1 MTIDKPRNKGFKF
14 FCFLLFASCLLFL
27 SLSCGKKS
35 PPTLKGYEIPQAPS
49 GLFAIH
55 REDSIILSWSYPDSL
70 RQSLKGFH
78 VFRQKDGSFAK
89 IAFIAN
95 DKGLF
100 IDKDFRED
108 NTYRYK
114 VITES
119 MKGISGDD
127 SNIITVMPRTLPPP
141 PSDIRF
147 EIKSDSIF
155 LSWKSYAEGVCYN
168 IYKTTEKDRYGEAAL
183 NREPVCGASFK
194 DSSLSPDKTVY
205 YSMRA
210 LLKTEIK
217 NEGYA
222 SRELEINPSHFVP
235 SPPSD
240 MRIVSGDGKA
250 YLLWEASPESWT
262 RGYRIYRKIDGEPD
276 FKMIGEVKAPAFTD
290 MENIDKNAWYMIRAL
305 GPILESAPLIAESKR
320 TAGRN

>member
-1 MTIDKPRNKGFKF
+1 MTSGDFRNKGFKF
-14 FCFLLFASCLLFL
+14 ICSLLTASCLLLL

-35 PPTLKGYEIPQAPS
+35 PPTLKGYERPQSPS

-55 REDSIILSWSYPDSL
+55 REDSIILFWSYPDNL
-70 RQSLKGFH
+70 RQPLKGFH

-95 DKGLF
+95 DKGSF
-100 IDKDFRED
+100 IDKDFKEN

-114 VITES
+114 VIAES
-119 MKGISGDD
+119 MKGTSSDD
-127 SNIITVMPRTLPPP
+127 SNTITVMPRTLPSPP
-141 PSDIRF
+141 GDIRF

-168 IYKTTEKDRYGEAAL
+168 IYKTTERGRYGEAPL
-183 NREPVCGASFK
+183 NREPVCGTSFK
-194 DSSLSPDKTVY
+194 DSSLFPDKTVY

-217 NEGYA
+217 DEGYA
-222 SRELEINPSHFVP
+222 SGELEINPSHFVP

-240 MRIVSGDGKA
+240 LRIVSSDGKA

-262 RGYRIYRKIDGEPD
+262 RGYRIYRRIDGESD

-290 MENIDKNAWYMIRAL
+290 TGKIDKKVWYMIKAL
-305 GPILESAPLIAESKR
+305 GPEAESEPLPGEISVVAPL
-320 TAGRN
+320 